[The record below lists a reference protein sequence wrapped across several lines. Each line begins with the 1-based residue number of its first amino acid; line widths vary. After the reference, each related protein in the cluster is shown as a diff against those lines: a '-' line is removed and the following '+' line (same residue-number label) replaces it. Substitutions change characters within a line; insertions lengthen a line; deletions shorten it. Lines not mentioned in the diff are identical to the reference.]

1 MSSENGTEPTE
12 TLPQSA
18 ASEPSH
24 ESPASTEPSAASEPA
39 GDEHDEEGDAEG
51 EDAAAE
57 GGAPGEPGAEGQKK
71 KRRRRRKKK
80 GAGEVQ
86 LGPDGQPLPQAAA
99 AERAPEKPRR
109 DQNALP
115 FSRYFP
121 ETGGRRHILSPGEA
135 VAGRVLKIDRG
146 CAVIDL
152 FGRGIAFASAN
163 EPREIPAPPPEEEQS
178 AAADPQQVGDAMA
191 KLDGQLGMPASES
204 LPPPPPVDLEG
215 GVPAGVVHTDEPA
228 EPGSSDPGAIGR
240 AAKGLLQVGTP
251 QLDSD
256 GDGIPDDQDPTPHG
270 EGTSTG
276 REEAPAQESAPESPP
291 IEAGTVFRGRIAAV
305 AENGSVALYNHPF
318 VRAES
323 RAKLAQARQEHRRV
337 FGIVYGYN
345 RGGFD
350 VLVDGLRAFC
360 PISGLT
366 LDHIEDPEP
375 LIGQRLEFSVQQAKS
390 GHQGIVV
397 SRRGILEREARKKS
411 RELRKNLKVGQVL
424 TGRVTQVRDFGLIVD
439 LGGIEGL
446 VHMSEVSWD
455 RSVRPQDAAK
465 AGDEVKVQI
474 VRLGAHEAGP
484 PGRRDGGGREGG
496 REGGGKSDRR
506 RDGRIGLSIKACLPD
521 PFESELKDVTEGT
534 IKKGKVMR
542 VAEFGA
548 FVEIAP
554 GVEGLL
560 HVSELGKDLKHA
572 GERIKEGEE
581 IVVCI
586 DRIDIKARR
595 VALSKLSDADAK
607 LWLEGT
613 LPAVVPGKSAR
624 VGSIIK
630 VRVEKI
636 ESFGLQV
643 QVDGVPG
650 KKGRGFIPNAEMGTE
665 RGTDHRKKFP
675 VGTEIDVKVVSIERD
690 GSLRCSRK
698 AFFNEEERK
707 AIQDYRR
714 EASAKGFGT
723 FGDLLKRKIKG

>member
-1 MSSENGTEPTE
+1 
-12 TLPQSA
+12 
-18 ASEPSH
+18 
-24 ESPASTEPSAASEPA
+24 
-39 GDEHDEEGDAEG
+39 
-51 EDAAAE
+51 
-57 GGAPGEPGAEGQKK
+57 
-71 KRRRRRKKK
+71 
-80 GAGEVQ
+80 
-86 LGPDGQPLPQAAA
+86 
-99 AERAPEKPRR
+99 
-109 DQNALP
+109 
-115 FSRYFP
+115 
-121 ETGGRRHILSPGEA
+121 
-135 VAGRVLKIDRG
+135 
-146 CAVIDL
+146 
-152 FGRGIAFASAN
+152 
-163 EPREIPAPPPEEEQS
+163 
-178 AAADPQQVGDAMA
+178 
-191 KLDGQLGMPASES
+191 
-204 LPPPPPVDLEG
+204 
-215 GVPAGVVHTDEPA
+215 
-228 EPGSSDPGAIGR
+228 
-240 AAKGLLQVGTP
+240 
-251 QLDSD
+251 
-256 GDGIPDDQDPTPHG
+256 
-270 EGTSTG
+270 
-276 REEAPAQESAPESPP
+276 
-291 IEAGTVFRGRIAAV
+291 
-305 AENGSVALYNHPF
+305 
-318 VRAES
+318 
-323 RAKLAQARQEHRRV
+323 V

-366 LDHIEDPEP
+366 LEHIEDPEP

-390 GHQGIVV
+390 GHQGVVV
-397 SRRGILEREARKKS
+397 SRRGILEREARKKA

-424 TGRVTQVRDFGLIVD
+424 EGRVTQVRDFGLIVD

-465 AGDEVKVQI
+465 PGDEVKVQI
-474 VRLGAHEAGP
+474 VRLGAHDGP
-484 PGRRDGGGREGG
+484 PQGRRDGGGRDGGREGG
-496 REGGGKSDRR
+496 REGREGGREAKSDRR

-613 LPAVVPGKSAR
+613 LPAVAPGKAMR
-624 VGSIIK
+624 MGSMIK

-698 AFFNEEERK
+698 AFFNDEERK